1 MKSRLLTLIALPA
14 LFLPLSACMQGN
26 SDTINER
33 LAQQDRRIE
42 TLSNQA
48 REVEQV
54 LPGQAEMWAQMQSMR
69 QEIATIHGQLDDVNN
84 RSSQLGDAGQLR
96 ADVAR
101 LDMAVRQMAAQLGVE
116 VDGLKGPPVSA
127 APAAVNPYT
136 GAPVSAAPSAVEA
149 VPAEPASTDTA
160 KVLYDS
166 GTKAFGERRYRDAI
180 KIFDDF
186 SANYAKHQLAGN
198 SQFWRGESYFQLG
211 DYANAALAYQEVISK
226 YPASQKL
233 QGSYLKQG
241 MAFYKAG
248 KKDAGKVRFDELI
261 KKYPNSPEAASA
273 KKFMTAN
280 K

>member
-26 SDTINER
+26 SDMINER
-33 LAQQDRRIE
+33 MAQQDRRIE
-42 TLSNQA
+42 ALSNQA

-69 QEIATIHGQLDDVNN
+69 QEMATIHGQLDDLNN
-84 RSSQLGDAGQLR
+84 RSAQIGDAGQLR

-101 LDMAVRQMAAQLGVE
+101 LDAAVRQMAAQLGVE
-116 VDGLKGPPVSA
+116 VDGLRGPAVSPAPAVVNPYTGTPVSA
-127 APAAVNPYT
+127 APPVESAPEPVNI
-136 GAPVSAAPSAVEA
+136 
-149 VPAEPASTDTA
+149 DTA
-160 KVLYDS
+160 KALYDS
-166 GTKAFGERRYRDAI
+166 GTKAFGDRRYRDAI

-233 QGSYLKQG
+233 QGAYLKQG

-261 KKYPNSPEAASA
+261 KKYPNSPEAVSA
-273 KKFMTAN
+273 KKFMAAN

>member
-14 LFLPLSACMQGN
+14 LCLPLSACMQGN
-26 SDTINER
+26 SNVINER

-42 TLSNQA
+42 ALSNQA

-69 QEIATIHGQLDDVNN
+69 QDMAVIQGQLDDVSN
-84 RSSQLGDAGQLR
+84 RSSQLGDAAQLR

-101 LDMAVRQMAAQLGVE
+101 LDSSVRQMAAQLGVE

-127 APAAVNPYT
+127 VPAAINPYT
-136 GAPVSAAPSAVEA
+136 GAPVSVAPAQVEAAPVN
-149 VPAEPASTDTA
+149 PAAMDTA

-166 GTKAFGERRYRDAI
+166 GTKAFGDRRYRDAI

-186 SANYAKHQLAGN
+186 SANYGKHQLAGN

-226 YPASQKL
+226 YAASQKL
-233 QGSYLKQG
+233 QGAYLKQG

-273 KKFMTAN
+273 KKFMAAN